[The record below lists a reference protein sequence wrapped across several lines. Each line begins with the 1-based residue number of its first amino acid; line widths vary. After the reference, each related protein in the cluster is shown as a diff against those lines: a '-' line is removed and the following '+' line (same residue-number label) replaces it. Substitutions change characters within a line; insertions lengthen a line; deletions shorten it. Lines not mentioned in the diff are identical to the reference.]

1 MLVVQ
6 DFTALLARFRATR
19 VQVALSVLEQHQDAK
34 HVGVGM
40 NAVME
45 QLLLNVL
52 LENTALKLRKD
63 VLIVL
68 WATILG
74 VVQVLAVH
82 VQWAQ
87 HAITLPHLQF
97 NAPQDITGQKAVMG
111 YQLA

>member
-1 MLVVQ
+1 M
-6 DFTALLARFRATR
+6 FRR

-68 WATILG
+68 WVCIFHIAL
-74 VVQVLAVH
+74 L
-82 VQWAQ
+82 WALNMRCK
-87 HAITLPHLQF
+87 II
-97 NAPQDITGQKAVMG
+97 APCFMF
-111 YQLA
+111 